1 MSLSKTLGK
10 SLSLLAVLAGVAATN
25 PALAENNAAASRA
38 DIKTTLGFVP
48 GFFKVMS
55 DVAVGGAWQE
65 MKGLQLNPNTAL
77 SGKTKELIG
86 LAVAAQVPCR
96 YCVYAHTEFAKLNG
110 ATDAEVA
117 EAVALAGVERHWSAF
132 VYGTQ
137 VDATRFKADL
147 DRIVAGAK
155 APKKPVAAITAVD
168 AASARKDIEQTF
180 GFVPEFLRRLPDSAL
195 TGAWNEL
202 EELKLNPN
210 TSISPK
216 HKALISLAVASQVP
230 SESCV
235 LAETAFAKLA
245 GASEREIQEAVGM
258 AAITRNMS
266 TMLNG
271 QQIDEKGFNSDID
284 RLVNGVKA
292 AQAKATQ
299 PKPPAAEPKTSRN

>member
-1 MSLSKTLGK
+1 MKNSNPLGK
-10 SLSLLAVLAGVAATN
+10 RLSTLVALCGLAVSA
-25 PALAENNAAASRA
+25 PALAQDNASAAQARD

-55 DVAVGGAWQE
+55 DVAIDGAWQE
-65 MKGLQLNPNTAL
+65 MKGLQMNPASAL

-86 LAVAAQVPCR
+86 LAVAAQVPCH
-96 YCVYAHTEFAKLNG
+96 YCIYAHTEFAKLNG
-110 ATDAEVA
+110 ATPAEIA
-117 EAVALAGVERHWSAF
+117 EAVALAGVERHWSAYI
-132 VYGTQ
+132 YGTGLDQ
-137 VDATRFKADL
+137 TRFKADL

-155 APKKPVAAITAVD
+155 AAKPAATPITAVD

-180 GFVPEFLRRLPDSAL
+180 GFVPEFLRRVPDSAL
-195 TGAWNEL
+195 PGAWNEL
-202 EELKLNPN
+202 ESVKLSPN
-210 TSISPK
+210 THISAK

-230 SESCV
+230 SEPCV
-235 LAETAFAKLA
+235 LSETAFAKLA

-271 QQIDEKGFNSDID
+271 QQTDERAFHADID

-292 AQAKATQ
+292 AQAKASKT
-299 PKPPAAEPKTSRN
+299 PAATKTSRN